1 MEWKNLFRNIDIPVI
16 ICRYDDLQ
24 VVYENPSAKT
34 LLNPLMESKNRDSME
49 KNMTAAELLR
59 MDEEKTAEFFAAVEK
74 NNNTTRFM
82 TSIRL
87 YSGMETIVNLSAIKV
102 LIDEIR
108 YVQICI
114 YSSRTEQISRLHAQ
128 ALIAALDIAYKSE
141 TTTEAINGILSYAGS
156 YMNVSRSYIFE
167 STSETTTS
175 NTYEWCAD
183 GIEPAIDQLKDLP
196 KDEYTYDEIIQ
207 NGIAV
212 TDDIRKLSP
221 EDRAI
226 LEPQGIKS
234 LAIIPIISHK
244 GPMGYVGFDDCSNY
258 RGWSQGE
265 VELLQGISDIFA
277 SLLIRRDAERSLQ
290 YSIEI
295 LKTVTNGLNDVI
307 YVTDLQRQQILFCNN
322 TLYRYIKTDEAVGR
336 NTREMLAGW
345 SSNLWNMLPTDKLTD
360 ENGQIKVKS
369 HAWEFFNQSDKKWYL
384 VKDEIIKWIDGRD
397 VILETAT
404 DITLQKE
411 QEARLQIAADT
422 DQMTGTFNRE
432 WMVSVLGN
440 ILNRHEEQKQECSVV
455 FADLDGLKSVNDLFG
470 HAAGDR
476 MIYKFVNIM
485 QSQIRKSDALCRW
498 GGDEFVAVIRGNE
511 KSALR
516 IVGKIAEQVDI
527 YNKQKDDVYE
537 LGFSYGIIEIRHD
550 LQLTVDE
557 LIKIA
562 DERMYAQ
569 KVKKQKNRC

>member
-183 GIEPAIDQLKDLP
+183 
-196 KDEYTYDEIIQ
+196 
-207 NGIAV
+207 
-212 TDDIRKLSP
+212 
-221 EDRAI
+221 
-226 LEPQGIKS
+226 
-234 LAIIPIISHK
+234 
-244 GPMGYVGFDDCSNY
+244 
-258 RGWSQGE
+258 
-265 VELLQGISDIFA
+265 
-277 SLLIRRDAERSLQ
+277 
-290 YSIEI
+290 
-295 LKTVTNGLNDVI
+295 
-307 YVTDLQRQQILFCNN
+307 
-322 TLYRYIKTDEAVGR
+322 
-336 NTREMLAGW
+336 
-345 SSNLWNMLPTDKLTD
+345 
-360 ENGQIKVKS
+360 
-369 HAWEFFNQSDKKWYL
+369 
-384 VKDEIIKWIDGRD
+384 
-397 VILETAT
+397 
-404 DITLQKE
+404 
-411 QEARLQIAADT
+411 
-422 DQMTGTFNRE
+422 
-432 WMVSVLGN
+432 
-440 ILNRHEEQKQECSVV
+440 
-455 FADLDGLKSVNDLFG
+455 
-470 HAAGDR
+470 
-476 MIYKFVNIM
+476 
-485 QSQIRKSDALCRW
+485 
-498 GGDEFVAVIRGNE
+498 
-511 KSALR
+511 
-516 IVGKIAEQVDI
+516 
-527 YNKQKDDVYE
+527 
-537 LGFSYGIIEIRHD
+537 
-550 LQLTVDE
+550 
-557 LIKIA
+557 
-562 DERMYAQ
+562 
-569 KVKKQKNRC
+569 